1 MERVD
6 DLRPLITGTSR
17 PQRVHTRMYAHFGT
31 FSARGYTL
39 VGTRWKV
46 GKGINCVIQIL
57 L

>member
-17 PQRVHTRMYAHFGT
+17 PQRVHTRMYAHSGT

-46 GKGINCVIQIL
+46 EKDINCVIQIL